1 MFQNLRQ
8 GNTLYIL
15 EKSETPKLKI
25 GEVVSVGAPTPVYNT
40 QTAGLTMGFQP
51 KMEVLVRAKV
61 DDKEGDFA
69 HLPTDKS
76 VHDYGTMI
84 VADNRE
90 AMLSEVDSM
99 KQRSQH
105 ILETVDYHKEVV
117 EVCDDML
124 KALNPNYA
132 KERERDEAID
142 SLNDRMTGIE
152 AELSKVVK
160 LLTKK

>member
-15 EKSETPKLKI
+15 EKSETPTLKM

-51 KMEVLVRAKV
+51 KMEMSVRAKV

-69 HLPTDKS
+69 HLPTDQS

-84 VADNRE
+84 VTDGRE
-90 AMLSEVDSM
+90 AMLSEVDAM
-99 KQRSQH
+99 KQRSRH

-117 EVCDDML
+117 EACEDMC
-124 KALNPNYA
+124 KKLNPNYA

-142 SLNDRMTGIE
+142 TLNERMSGIE
-152 AELSKVVK
+152 EELSKVVK

>member
-15 EKSETPKLKI
+15 EKSETPILKL
-25 GEVVSVGAPTPVYNT
+25 GEVINVGTPTPVYNT

-69 HLPTDKS
+69 HLPTDQS

-84 VADNRE
+84 VTDSRE

-105 ILETVDYHKEVV
+105 ILDTVDYHKEVV
-117 EVCDDML
+117 DACDGMF
-124 KALNPNYA
+124 KTLNPNYA

-142 SLNDRMTGIE
+142 TLNERMSGIE
-152 AELSKVVK
+152 EELSKVVK